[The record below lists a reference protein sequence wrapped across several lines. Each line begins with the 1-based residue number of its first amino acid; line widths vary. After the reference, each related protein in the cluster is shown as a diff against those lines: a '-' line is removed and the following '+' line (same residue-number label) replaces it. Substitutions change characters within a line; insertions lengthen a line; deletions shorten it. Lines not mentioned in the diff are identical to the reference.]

1 MAYECGATCPDGRL
15 MCAACWATVSA
26 ASKEAVDQ
34 TRGSK
39 GERRRAAVQLAQ
51 ADAAEA
57 RGDTQ
62 TAQKHRVMAGRV
74 RGGS

>member
-1 MAYECGATCPDGRL
+1 MT
-15 MCAACWATVSA
+15 T
-26 ASKEAVDQ
+26 DQ